1 MSLEPPSLTRTERNL
16 WNAIVSEALAYLKYN
31 AYAHKALEEGYPEV
45 AQIFQEVAGAE
56 TIHGLNH
63 LRVAGEVGPT
73 LDNLRNVAVSESKEF
88 SYVYPRMI
96 SDALQEGRQ
105 DAADS
110 FALALERERH
120 HLEVFSRALELL
132 EQRQAQ
138 LGIGLPDANPAI
150 PAAGTTGA
158 GTTLVADPGLD
169 QGAEAHTTPI
179 APTPTPTPAPAPT
192 ASPAAS
198 PTPTASP
205 ALPAATAGSTPS
217 TPDGAAGTAR
227 SAGTSGAAGAGRLA
241 GSVSRPGSG
250 LDLDTYVAA
259 TMEVD
264 RERFRVANLGR
275 LREVVFGAQDGILST
290 VALVTSVAVA
300 IGSSST
306 VLLAGLAAALAGMI
320 SMASGAYLGS
330 RAEQDVQRAE
340 ILREARELEENPA
353 EELAELVVIFQRE
366 GKTYEEAN
374 ALADEI
380 SQDRDLWLRTLVE
393 KELGISPNE
402 TTNPI
407 KDALVMGTS
416 FVVASMVPIAPYLF
430 LESRPAIG
438 ISVAGSLLGLFI
450 LGMGKGRM
458 VGKSPILQGLEI
470 LGIGAV
476 SAGIGFAL
484 GDVIPRLI
492 P

>member
-138 LGIGLPDANPAI
+138 LGVGLPDANPAI

-169 QGAEAHTTPI
+169 QGAEAHATPI
-179 APTPTPTPAPAPT
+179 APTPAPAPT
-192 ASPAAS
+192 ASPT
-198 PTPTASP
+198 PTPAPT
-205 ALPAATAGSTPS
+205 LPAATAGPTPS

-227 SAGTSGAAGAGRLA
+227 PTGTSGAAGAGRLA

>member
-16 WNAIVSEALAYLKYN
+16 WNAIVSEAMAYLKYN

-88 SYVYPRMI
+88 SFVYPRMI

-138 LGIGLPDANPAI
+138 LGVGLPDANPAI
-150 PAAGTTGA
+150 PAAGTTDT
-158 GTTLVADPGLD
+158 GTTIVADPGLG
-169 QGAEAHTTPI
+169 QGASAPSTPI
-179 APTPTPTPAPAPT
+179 APTPTPTPAP
-192 ASPAAS
+192 
-198 PTPTASP
+198 TPT
-205 ALPAATAGSTPS
+205 LPAATTGTTPSPPPPPAGSA
-217 TPDGAAGTAR
+217 GAAGP
-227 SAGTSGAAGAGRLA
+227 GRLA
-241 GSVSRPGSG
+241 GSVSWPGSG

-393 KELGISPNE
+393 KELGISSDE

-430 LESRPAIG
+430 LESRSAIG